1 MTATF
6 RLVRLID
13 RQATPGSVQM
23 AELEE
28 VVADLGE
35 PRRITIPTTC
45 IRFPEDWGAFV
56 NFEGRWE
63 PPLVEYEI
71 TTTLLPSGVPA

>member
-6 RLVRLID
+6 RLVRLFEHPSD
-13 RQATPGSVQM
+13 PASVQM

-28 VVADLGE
+28 VVDLGE
-35 PRRITIPTTC
+35 PRRITIPTRC

-56 NFEGRWE
+56 GFEGRWE

-71 TTTLLPSGVPA
+71 TTTLLPSRVPA